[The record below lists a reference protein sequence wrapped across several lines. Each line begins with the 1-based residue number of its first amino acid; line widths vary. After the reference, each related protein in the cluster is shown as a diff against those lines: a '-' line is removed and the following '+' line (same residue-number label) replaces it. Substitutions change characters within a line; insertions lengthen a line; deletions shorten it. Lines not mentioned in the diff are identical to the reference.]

1 MKIGNPIMLRRK
13 FAKSSSSSSSSSNA
27 SKQTIPYEL
36 PRSNTTTSSS
46 ISNSSIRQS
55 RIELFKPITM
65 IITLIFLC
73 CCIVILYFNI
83 TLDEKNEM
91 SINILSFTSSS
102 SSLLKT
108 TTEDMK
114 KVLVH
119 NMEQKLQSLP
129 SPLWP
134 QLDHRTAEAIVSGTM
149 VGFQNITEFNFNH
162 TLGKDYIEYIIVY
175 YDSVI
180 HRESKHL

>member
-13 FAKSSSSSSSSSNA
+13 FAKSNSSSSSSSNA

-36 PRSNTTTSSS
+36 PRSNNTTTS
-46 ISNSSIRQS
+46 SSIRQS

-91 SINILSFTSSS
+91 SIKNILSFTSSS
-102 SSLLKT
+102 SLKT

-134 QLDHRTAEAIVSGTM
+134 QLDHRTAEAIVSGTIL
-149 VGFQNITEFNFNH
+149 GFQNITEFNFNH
-162 TLGKDYIEYIIVY
+162 TLGKDYI
-175 YDSVI
+175 
-180 HRESKHL
+180 